1 MKLFESFQIR
11 SFKELFVGLIKFLYL
26 RANLIFYV
34 KKSTI
39 VLLGTVFVVLI
50 ACSVQPV
57 VADHLEPGDGIYK
70 GYNDVNIVTTKA
82 DPKWQVNL
90 QLILR
95 TGDGQLINVTEST
108 AYAAYVPHQIT
119 DHVFDTLMGE
129 KEIVTIDD
137 IKYEKVQYTYTPSL
151 EHRFMG
157 LYPIFSENYDLEFK
171 STPEAREQMQKQ
183 KDYSMWKIHYCAT
196 FEGHGFSCIPI
207 FQDLVPNM
215 TLEKHDVITHQ
226 WTILRILN

>member
-1 MKLFESFQIR
+1 
-11 SFKELFVGLIKFLYL
+11 VVKFTIILS
-26 RANLIFYV
+26 AIFL
-34 KKSTI
+34 T
-39 VLLGTVFVVLI
+39 LI
-50 ACSVQPV
+50 AYSGQSVI
-57 VADHLEPGDGIYK
+57 ADHVEPGGIYK
-70 GYNDVNIVTTKA
+70 NFGDVNLVSTIQ
-82 DPKWQVNL
+82 DSKWEVNL
-90 QLILR
+90 LTILR

-108 AYAAYVPHQIT
+108 RNAAHIPHKIT

-129 KEIVTIDD
+129 KEIITIDN
-137 IKYEKVQYTYTPSL
+137 IKYEKVQYTFTPTL

-157 LYPIFSENYDLEFK
+157 LYPIFSENYDLTFK
-171 STPEAREQMQKQ
+171 STPEAREQMHKH
-183 KDYSMWKIHYCAT
+183 KDFSMWKIHYCAT

>member
-1 MKLFESFQIR
+1 MHCVR
-11 SFKELFVGLIKFLYL
+11 KFTVVLL
-26 RANLIFYV
+26 
-34 KKSTI
+34 STI
-39 VLLGTVFVVLI
+39 FLTLI
-50 ACSVQPV
+50 ACFIQSA
-57 VADHLEPGDGIYK
+57 VADHDEPGNGIFDDDG
-70 GYNDVNIVTTKA
+70 NVNLVTTTQ
-82 DPKWQVNL
+82 DSKWQVNL
-90 QLILR
+90 LIILR
-95 TGDGQLINVTEST
+95 TSDGQLINVTEST
-108 AYAAYVPHQIT
+108 ANAAYIPHQIT

-137 IKYEKVQYTYTPSL
+137 IKYEKVQYTYTPTL

-157 LYPIFSENYDLEFK
+157 LYPIFSENYDLEFA

-196 FEGHGFSCIPI
+196 FEGHGFTCIPI

-215 TLEKHDVITHQ
+215 TLEQHDVITHQ